1 MPAVTWRDVGVTL
14 VLVFNDAVLVYFL
27 AISFHYLALMVIGF
41 RETLR
46 MLRDIRWQDR
56 RWLMQS
62 PFTPAVSV
70 IATAYNEQANIV
82 ESVRSLLSLH
92 YPRFEV
98 IVVNDGS
105 TDRTLEILTETFGL
119 RRIARSFE
127 YLVPCRPIR
136 GAYESTTF
144 PNLVVV
150 DKENGGCKADATNG
164 GLNFAMYPLVCVL
177 DADSVLDDDAL
188 LQTVRPFVQDP
199 GRTVGTGGSIRI
211 VNGCEVRAGRVVRV
225 GLPGRLLPLIQIVEY
240 LRSFLFG
247 RMGWSRLN
255 ALPIISGAFGV
266 FDRRLILRAGGYA
279 GTSLAEDFE
288 MVIRLHRYIGD
299 HRLPYRLRFVP
310 DPICWTEVPDTLR
323 VLRRQRSR
331 WHRGLLD
338 TLLRHRQMI
347 GHPRY
352 GAVGLLSLPAFVC
365 FELLGPVVELLGYVV
380 VPLAYLTGILNTEV
394 MGAFLAVALL
404 LSMLLSV
411 LAILL
416 DDIAFRRHA
425 RARDL
430 ALLTLAS
437 IVENLGYRQITVWW
451 RVCAFW
457 EYFRGQTTWGQMERR
472 GLSRA

>member
-1 MPAVTWRDVGVTL
+1 
-14 VLVFNDAVLVYFL
+14 
-27 AISFHYLALMVIGF
+27 MVIGF
-41 RETLR
+41 WETLR
-46 MLRDIRWQDR
+46 VVHNVQWQDER
-56 RWLMQS
+56 RLMQS
-62 PFTPAVSV
+62 PFTPPVSV

-82 ESVRSLLSLH
+82 DSVRSLLALH

-105 TDRTLEILTETFGL
+105 TDRTLEILVETFAL
-119 RRIARSFE
+119 RRVSRAFE

-144 PNLVVV
+144 PSLVVV

-164 GLNFAMYPLVCVL
+164 GLNFALYPLVCVL

-188 LQTVRPFVQDP
+188 LRTVHPFVQDP
-199 GRTVGTGGSIRI
+199 GRTVGTGGSVRV
-211 VNGCEVRAGRVVRV
+211 VNGCEVRAGRVIRVR
-225 GLPGRLLPLIQIVEY
+225 LPWRLLPLLQVVEY
-240 LRSFLFG
+240 LRGFLFA

-266 FDRRLILRAGGYA
+266 FDKRLILRAGGYEPK
-279 GTSLAEDFE
+279 SLGEDFE
-288 MVIRLHRYIGD
+288 IVIRLHRYIGD

-310 DPICWTEVPDTLR
+310 DPVCWTEVPETLR

-338 TLLRHRQMI
+338 TLLRHRPMI
-347 GHPRY
+347 GRPRY
-352 GAVGLLSLPAFVC
+352 GNVGLLSLPAFVA
-365 FELLGPVVELLGYVV
+365 FELFGPVVELLGYLV
-380 VPLAYLTGILNTEV
+380 VPIAYLVGILNTPYMV
-394 MGAFLAVALL
+394 AFLALAFL
-404 LSMLLSV
+404 LSILLSIFAV
-411 LAILL
+411 LL

-425 RARDL
+425 RVRDL
-430 ALLTLAS
+430 ALLILVS

-457 EYFRGQTTWGQMERR
+457 EYWRGDAAWGQMERR

>member
-1 MPAVTWRDVGVTL
+1 MTWREVGTAA
-14 VLVFNDAVLVYFL
+14 VLVFNDAVLLYFL
-27 AISFHYLALMVIGF
+27 AISLHYLALMVIGF
-41 RETLR
+41 WETLR
-46 MLRDIRWQDR
+46 VVHNVQWQDER
-56 RWLMQS
+56 RLMQS
-62 PFTPAVSV
+62 PFTPPVSI
-70 IATAYNEQANIV
+70 IASAYNEEANIV
-82 ESVRSLLSLH
+82 ESVRSLLALH

-119 RRIARSFE
+119 RQVPRSFE
-127 YLVPCRPIR
+127 YVVPCRPIR
-136 GAYESTTF
+136 GAYESTLF
-144 PNLVVV
+144 PNLVLV

-164 GLNFAMYPLVCVL
+164 GLNFALYPLVCTL

-188 LQTVRPFVQDP
+188 LRTVHPFVQDP
-199 GRTVGTGGSIRI
+199 GRTVGTGGSVRI
-211 VNGCEVRAGRVVRV
+211 VNGCEVRAGRVMRVR
-225 GLPGRLLPLIQIVEY
+225 LPGRLLPLLQVVEY
-240 LRSFLFG
+240 LRGFLFA

-266 FDRRLILRAGGYA
+266 FDKRLMLRAGGYEPK
-279 GTSLAEDFE
+279 SLGEDFE

-310 DPICWTEVPDTLR
+310 DPVCWTEVPETLR

-331 WHRGLLD
+331 WHRGLID
-338 TLLRHRQMI
+338 TLLRHRAMI
-347 GHPRY
+347 GRPRY
-352 GAVGLLSLPAFVC
+352 GAVGVLSLPAFVA
-365 FELLGPVVELLGYVV
+365 FELLGPVVELLGYLV
-380 VPLAYLTGILNTEV
+380 VPLAYLAGILNV
-394 MGAFLAVALL
+394 PYMMAFLALAFL
-404 LSMLLSV
+404 LSMVLSIFAV
-411 LAILL
+411 LL

-430 ALLTLAS
+430 ALLILVS

-457 EYFRGQTTWGQMERR
+457 EYWRGDSGWGQMERR

>member
-1 MPAVTWRDVGVTL
+1 MTWREMATGG
-14 VLVFNDAVLVYFL
+14 VLVFNDLVLLYFL
-27 AISFHYLALMVIGF
+27 AISLHYLALMVIGF
-41 RETLR
+41 WETLR
-46 MLRDIRWQDR
+46 VVRDVQWQDR
-56 RWLMQS
+56 RRLMQS
-62 PFTPAVSV
+62 PFTPPVSI

-82 ESVRSLLSLH
+82 ESVRSLLMLH

-105 TDRTLEILTETFGL
+105 TDRTLEILTESFLL
-119 RRIARSFE
+119 RPVPRSFE

-136 GAYESTTF
+136 GAYESAAF

-188 LQTVRPFVQDP
+188 LRTVQPFVQDP
-199 GRTVGTGGSIRI
+199 GRTVGTGGSVRI
-211 VNGCEVRAGRVVRV
+211 VNGCEVRGGRVTRVR
-225 GLPGRLLPLIQIVEY
+225 LPWRLLPVIQTVEY
-240 LRSFLFG
+240 LRGFLFA

-266 FDRRLILRAGGYA
+266 FDKRLLLRAGGYA
-279 GTSLAEDFE
+279 KDSLGEDFE

-299 HRLPYRLRFVP
+299 RRLPYRLRFVP
-310 DPICWTEVPDTLR
+310 DPVCWTEVPETLR

-338 TLLRHRQMI
+338 TLLRHRPMI
-347 GHPRY
+347 GRPRY
-352 GAVGLLSLPAFVC
+352 GAVGMLSMPAFVL
-365 FELLGPVVELLGYVV
+365 FELFGPVVELLGYVV
-380 VPLAYLTGILNTEV
+380 IPV
-394 MGAFLAVALL
+394 AFLAGILDVRYMSAFLALALL
-404 LSMLLSV
+404 LSILVSAFAV
-411 LAILL
+411 LL

-430 ALLTLAS
+430 ALLVLAS
-437 IVENLGYRQITVWW
+437 VIENLGYRQVTVWW
-451 RVCAFW
+451 RVYAFW
-457 EYFRGQTTWGQMERR
+457 EYWRGESGWGQMERR
-472 GLSRA
+472 GVSRA

>member
-1 MPAVTWRDVGVTL
+1 MSWRAAGTMA
-14 VLVFNDAVLVYFL
+14 VLVFNDAVLLYFL
-27 AISFHYLALMVIGF
+27 AISLHYLALMVMGF
-41 RETLR
+41 WETLR
-46 MLRDIRWQDR
+46 VVHDVQWQDQR
-56 RWLMQS
+56 RLMQS
-62 PFTPAVSV
+62 PFTPPVSI

-82 ESVRSLLSLH
+82 ESIRSLLTLH
-92 YPRFEV
+92 YPRLEV

-105 TDRTLEILTETFGL
+105 TDRTLEILTESFAL
-119 RRIARSFE
+119 RYVPRSFE

-136 GAYESTTF
+136 GAYESTVF

-188 LQTVRPFVQDP
+188 LRAVRPFVQDP
-199 GRTVGTGGSIRI
+199 GRTVGTGGSVRI
-211 VNGCEVRAGRVVRV
+211 VNGCEVRAGRVTQVR
-225 GLPGRLLPLIQIVEY
+225 LPWRLLPLIQVVEY
-240 LRSFLFG
+240 LRGFLFA

-266 FDRRLILRAGGYA
+266 FDKRLILRAGGYA
-279 GTSLAEDFE
+279 QDSLGEDFE
-288 MVIRLHRYIGD
+288 MVIRLHRYIGV

-310 DPICWTEVPDTLR
+310 DPICWTEVPETLR

-338 TLLRHRQMI
+338 TLLRHRAMI
-347 GHPRY
+347 GRPRY
-352 GAVGLLSLPAFVC
+352 GPVGMLSLPAFVV
-365 FELLGPVVELLGYVV
+365 FELFGPVVELLGYVV
-380 VPLAYLTGILNTEV
+380 VPIAYLVGVLNTRY
-394 MGAFLAVALL
+394 MAAFLAVAFLL
-404 LSMLLSV
+404 GMLLSIFAV
-411 LAILL
+411 LL

-425 RARDL
+425 RIRDL
-430 ALLTLAS
+430 ALLTFAS

-457 EYFRGQTTWGQMERR
+457 EYWRGYSGWGQMERR
-472 GLSRA
+472 GLSNA

>member
-1 MPAVTWRDVGVTL
+1 VTWRGVGVQI
-14 VLVFNDAVLVYFL
+14 VLVFNDAVLLYFL
-27 AISFHYLALMVIGF
+27 AISFQYLALMLIGF
-41 RETLR
+41 WETVRVLGNVQ
-46 MLRDIRWQDR
+46 WQDQR
-56 RWLMQS
+56 RLMQS
-62 PFTPAVSV
+62 PFTPPVSI
-70 IATAYNEQANIV
+70 IATAFNEQANIV
-82 ESVRSLLSLH
+82 ESVRSLLTLH

-105 TDRTLEILTETFGL
+105 TDRTLEILTETFAL
-119 RRIARSFE
+119 RHVPRSFE

-136 GAYESTTF
+136 GAYESTLF

-164 GLNFAMYPLVCVL
+164 GLNFALYPLVCVL

-188 LQTVRPFVQDP
+188 LRTVRPFVQDP
-199 GRTVGTGGSIRI
+199 GRTVGTGGSVRI
-211 VNGCEVRAGRVVRV
+211 VNGSDVRGGRVTQVR
-225 GLPGRLLPLIQIVEY
+225 LPMRLLPLFQVVEY

-266 FDRRLILRAGGYA
+266 FDKRLILRAGGYA
-279 GTSLAEDFE
+279 GNSLAEDFE

-310 DPICWTEVPDTLR
+310 DPVCWTEVPETLR
-323 VLRRQRSR
+323 VLRRQRTR

-338 TLLRHRQMI
+338 TLLRHRPMI
-347 GHPRY
+347 GNPRY
-352 GAVGLLSLPAFVC
+352 GAVGLLSLPAYVL
-365 FELLGPVVELLGYVV
+365 FELLGPVVELLGYVIL
-380 VPLAYLTGILNTEV
+380 PLAYLVGMLN
-394 MGAFLAVALL
+394 LLSVATFFALTLL
-404 LSMLLSV
+404 LSMLLSI
-411 LAILL
+411 LAVFL

-425 RARDL
+425 RVRDL

-457 EYFRGQTTWGQMERR
+457 EYWRGQTGWGQMERR

>member
-1 MPAVTWRDVGVTL
+1 VSWREAATL
-14 VLVFNDAVLVYFL
+14 FVLVFNDAVLVYFL
-27 AISFHYLALMVIGF
+27 AISLHYLALMVIGF
-41 RETLR
+41 WETLR
-46 MLRDIRWQDR
+46 VVHDVQWQDR
-56 RWLMQS
+56 RRLMQS
-62 PFTPAVSV
+62 PFTPPVSI

-82 ESVRSLLSLH
+82 ESVRSLLTLH

-105 TDRTLEILTETFGL
+105 TDRTLEILTESFSL
-119 RRIARSFE
+119 RHVSRSFE

-136 GAYESTTF
+136 AAYESTVF

-177 DADSVLDDDAL
+177 DADSVLDDNAL
-188 LQTVRPFVQDP
+188 LRTVRPFVQDP
-199 GRTVGTGGSIRI
+199 GRTVGTGGSVRI
-211 VNGCEVRAGRVVRV
+211 VNGCEVRAGRVLRV
-225 GLPGRLLPLIQIVEY
+225 NLPWRLLPLVQIVEY

-247 RMGWSRLN
+247 RMGWSRLH

-266 FDRRLILRAGGYA
+266 FDKRLILRAGGYA

-310 DPICWTEVPDTLR
+310 DPVCWTEVPETLR

-338 TLLRHRQMI
+338 TLLRHRTMV
-347 GHPRY
+347 GNPRY
-352 GAVGLLSLPAFVC
+352 GSVGLLSLPAFVV
-365 FELLGPVVELLGYVV
+365 FELFGPVVELLGYVV
-380 VPLAYLTGILNTEV
+380 VPISYLVGMLNARH
-394 MGAFLAVALL
+394 MAAFLAVAFL

-411 LAILL
+411 FAVLL
-416 DDIAFRRHA
+416 DDITFRRYA

-430 ALLTLAS
+430 ALLILAS
-437 IVENLGYRQITVWW
+437 VVENLGYRQVTVWW

-457 EYFRGQTTWGQMERR
+457 EYWRGHVGWGQMERR

>member
-1 MPAVTWRDVGVTL
+1 MTWRGVGVQI
-14 VLVFNDAVLVYFL
+14 VLVFNDAVLLYFL
-27 AISFHYLALMVIGF
+27 AISVQYLALMLIGF
-41 RETLR
+41 WETVRVLGNVQ
-46 MLRDIRWQDR
+46 WQDQR
-56 RWLMQS
+56 RLMQS
-62 PFTPAVSV
+62 PFTPPVSI

-82 ESVRSLLSLH
+82 ESVRSLLTLH

-105 TDRTLEILTETFGL
+105 TDRTLEILTESFAL
-119 RRIARSFE
+119 RHVPRSFE

-136 GAYESTTF
+136 GAYESTLF

-188 LQTVRPFVQDP
+188 LRTVSPFVQDP
-199 GRTVGTGGSIRI
+199 GRTVGTGGSVRI
-211 VNGCEVRAGRVVRV
+211 VNGCEVRGGRVTQVR
-225 GLPGRLLPLIQIVEY
+225 LPMRLLPLFQVVEY

-266 FDRRLILRAGGYA
+266 FDKRLILRAGGYA
-279 GTSLAEDFE
+279 GNSLAEDFE

-310 DPICWTEVPDTLR
+310 DPVCWTEVPETLR
-323 VLRRQRSR
+323 VLRRQRTR

-338 TLLRHRQMI
+338 TLLRHRSMV
-347 GHPRY
+347 GNPRY
-352 GAVGLLSLPAFVC
+352 GAVGLLSLPAYVL
-365 FELLGPVVELLGYVV
+365 FELLGPVVELLGYVIL
-380 VPLAYLTGILNTEV
+380 PLAYLVGMLNLLSVGTFF
-394 MGAFLAVALL
+394 ALTLL
-404 LSMLLSV
+404 LSMLLSI
-411 LAILL
+411 LAVFL

-425 RARDL
+425 RVRDL

-457 EYFRGQTTWGQMERR
+457 EYWRGQTSWGQMERR

>member
-1 MPAVTWRDVGVTL
+1 MTWREAGTVAIL
-14 VLVFNDAVLVYFL
+14 AFNDAVLLYFL
-27 AISFHYLALMVIGF
+27 AISLHYLALMVIGF
-41 RETLR
+41 WETLR
-46 MLRDIRWQDR
+46 VVHNVQWQDER
-56 RWLMQS
+56 RLMQS
-62 PFTPAVSV
+62 PFTPPVSI
-70 IATAYNEQANIV
+70 IATAYNEEANIV
-82 ESVRSLLSLH
+82 ESVRSLLTLH
-92 YPRFEV
+92 YPRLEV

-105 TDRTLEILTETFGL
+105 TDRTLEILTETFAL
-119 RRIARSFE
+119 RHVSRSFE

-136 GAYESTTF
+136 GAYESTVF

-188 LQTVRPFVQDP
+188 LRTVRPFVQDP
-199 GRTVGTGGSIRI
+199 ARTVGTGGSVRI
-211 VNGCEVRAGRVVRV
+211 VNGCEVRAGRVTRVR
-225 GLPGRLLPLIQIVEY
+225 LPWRLLPLLQVVEY
-240 LRSFLFG
+240 LRGFLFA

-266 FDRRLILRAGGYA
+266 FDKRLILRAGGYEP
-279 GTSLAEDFE
+279 TSLGEDFE

-310 DPICWTEVPDTLR
+310 DPVCWTEVPETLR

-338 TLLRHRQMI
+338 TLLRHRAMI
-347 GHPRY
+347 GRPRY
-352 GAVGLLSLPAFVC
+352 GAVGLLSMPAFVA
-365 FELLGPVVELLGYVV
+365 FELFGPVVELLGYLV
-380 VPLAYLTGILNTEV
+380 VPIAYLVGILNTPY
-394 MGAFLAVALL
+394 MLAFLALAFL
-404 LSMLLSV
+404 LSMLLSIFAV
-411 LAILL
+411 LL

-425 RARDL
+425 RVQDL
-430 ALLTLAS
+430 ALLILAS
-437 IVENLGYRQITVWW
+437 VVENLGYRQITVWW

-457 EYFRGQTTWGQMERR
+457 EYWRGDAGWGQMERR

>member
-1 MPAVTWRDVGVTL
+1 MTWRGVGVQI
-14 VLVFNDAVLVYFL
+14 VLVFNDAVLLYFL
-27 AISFHYLALMVIGF
+27 AISFQYLALMLIGF
-41 RETLR
+41 WETVRVLGNVQ
-46 MLRDIRWQDR
+46 WQDQR
-56 RWLMQS
+56 RLMQS
-62 PFTPAVSV
+62 PFTPPVSI
-70 IATAYNEQANIV
+70 IATAFNEQANIV
-82 ESVRSLLSLH
+82 ESVRSLLTLH

-105 TDRTLEILTETFGL
+105 TDRTLEILTETFAL
-119 RRIARSFE
+119 RHVPRSFE

-136 GAYESTTF
+136 GAYESTLF

-164 GLNFAMYPLVCVL
+164 GLNFALYPLVCVL

-188 LQTVRPFVQDP
+188 LRTVRPFVQDP
-199 GRTVGTGGSIRI
+199 GRTVGTGGSVRI
-211 VNGCEVRAGRVVRV
+211 VNGSDVRGGRVTQVR
-225 GLPGRLLPLIQIVEY
+225 LPMRLLPLFQVVEY

-266 FDRRLILRAGGYA
+266 FDKRLILRAGGYA
-279 GTSLAEDFE
+279 GNSLAEDFE

-310 DPICWTEVPDTLR
+310 DPVCWTEVPETLR
-323 VLRRQRSR
+323 VLRRQRTR

-338 TLLRHRQMI
+338 TLLRHRPMI
-347 GHPRY
+347 GNPRY
-352 GAVGLLSLPAFVC
+352 GAVGLLSLPAYVL
-365 FELLGPVVELLGYVV
+365 FELLGPVVELLGYVIL
-380 VPLAYLTGILNTEV
+380 PLAYLVGMLN
-394 MGAFLAVALL
+394 LLSVATFFALTLL
-404 LSMLLSV
+404 LSMLLSI
-411 LAILL
+411 LAVFL

-425 RARDL
+425 RVRDL

-457 EYFRGQTTWGQMERR
+457 EYWRGQTGWGQMERR

>member
-1 MPAVTWRDVGVTL
+1 MTWREVGTAA
-14 VLVFNDAVLVYFL
+14 VLVFNDAVLLYFL
-27 AISFHYLALMVIGF
+27 AISLHYLALMVIGF
-41 RETLR
+41 WETLR
-46 MLRDIRWQDR
+46 VVHNVQWQDER
-56 RWLMQS
+56 RLMQS
-62 PFTPAVSV
+62 PFTPPVSI
-70 IATAYNEQANIV
+70 IASAYNEEANIV
-82 ESVRSLLSLH
+82 ESVRSLLALH

-119 RRIARSFE
+119 RQVPRSFE

-136 GAYESTTF
+136 GAYESTLF
-144 PNLVVV
+144 PNLVLV

-164 GLNFAMYPLVCVL
+164 GLNFALYPLVCTL

-188 LQTVRPFVQDP
+188 LRTVHPFVQDP
-199 GRTVGTGGSIRI
+199 GRTVGTGGSVRI
-211 VNGCEVRAGRVVRV
+211 VNGCEVRAGRVMRVR
-225 GLPGRLLPLIQIVEY
+225 LPGRLLPLLQVVEY
-240 LRSFLFG
+240 LRGFLFA

-266 FDRRLILRAGGYA
+266 FDKRLMLRAGGYEPK
-279 GTSLAEDFE
+279 SLGEDFE

-310 DPICWTEVPDTLR
+310 DPVCWTEVPETLR

-331 WHRGLLD
+331 WHRGLID
-338 TLLRHRQMI
+338 TLLRHRAMI
-347 GHPRY
+347 GRPRY
-352 GAVGLLSLPAFVC
+352 GPVGVLSLPAFVA
-365 FELLGPVVELLGYVV
+365 FELLGPVVELLGYLV
-380 VPLAYLTGILNTEV
+380 VPLAYLAGILNV
-394 MGAFLAVALL
+394 PYMMAFLALAFL
-404 LSMLLSV
+404 LSMVLSIFAV
-411 LAILL
+411 LL

-430 ALLTLAS
+430 ALLILVS

-457 EYFRGQTTWGQMERR
+457 EYWRGDSGWGQMERR

>member
-1 MPAVTWRDVGVTL
+1 MS
-14 VLVFNDAVLVYFL
+14 
-27 AISFHYLALMVIGF
+27 I
-41 RETLR
+41 
-46 MLRDIRWQDR
+46 
-56 RWLMQS
+56 
-62 PFTPAVSV
+62 

-82 ESVRSLLSLH
+82 ESVRSLLTLH

-199 GRTVGTGGSIRI
+199 GRTVGTGGSVRI

-225 GLPGRLLPLIQIVEY
+225 RLP
-240 LRSFLFG
+240 
-247 RMGWSRLN
+247 SRLAAAVPDRRVPAELPVRPHGVEPAD

-266 FDRRLILRAGGYA
+266 FDKRLILRAGGYA

-310 DPICWTEVPDTLR
+310 DPVCWTEVPETLR

-338 TLLRHRQMI
+338 TLLRHRAMI
-347 GHPRY
+347 GRPRY

-380 VPLAYLTGILNTEV
+380 VPLAYLAGILNTEV
-394 MGAFLAVALL
+394 MGAFFAVALL

-411 LAILL
+411 LAVLL

-425 RARDL
+425 RVRDL

-437 IVENLGYRQITVWW
+437 ILENLGYRQITVWW

-457 EYFRGQTTWGQMERR
+457 EYWRGQTSWGQMERR

>member
-1 MPAVTWRDVGVTL
+1 MTWREAGTVA
-14 VLVFNDAVLVYFL
+14 VLAFNDVVLLYFL
-27 AISFHYLALMVIGF
+27 AISLHYLALMVIGF
-41 RETLR
+41 WETLR
-46 MLRDIRWQDR
+46 VVHNVQWQDER
-56 RWLMQS
+56 RLMQS
-62 PFTPAVSV
+62 PFTPPVSI
-70 IATAYNEQANIV
+70 IATAYNEEANIV
-82 ESVRSLLSLH
+82 ESVRSLLTLH

-105 TDRTLEILTETFGL
+105 TDRTLEILTETFAL
-119 RRIARSFE
+119 RHVSRSFE

-136 GAYESTTF
+136 GAYESTVF

-188 LQTVRPFVQDP
+188 LRTVRPFVQDP
-199 GRTVGTGGSIRI
+199 GRTVGTGGSVRI
-211 VNGCEVRAGRVVRV
+211 VNGCEVRAGRVTRVR
-225 GLPGRLLPLIQIVEY
+225 LPGRLLPLLQVVEY
-240 LRSFLFG
+240 LRGFLFA

-266 FDRRLILRAGGYA
+266 FDKRLILRAGGYEQ
-279 GTSLAEDFE
+279 TSLGEDFE

-310 DPICWTEVPDTLR
+310 DPVCWTEVPETLR

-338 TLLRHRQMI
+338 TLLRHRAMI
-347 GHPRY
+347 GRPRY
-352 GAVGLLSLPAFVC
+352 GSVGLLSLPAFVA
-365 FELLGPVVELLGYVV
+365 FELLGPVVELLGYLV
-380 VPLAYLTGILNTEV
+380 VPIAYLVGILNTPY
-394 MGAFLAVALL
+394 MLAFLALAFL
-404 LSMLLSV
+404 LSILLSIFAV
-411 LAILL
+411 LL

-425 RARDL
+425 RVQDL
-430 ALLTLAS
+430 ALLILAS
-437 IVENLGYRQITVWW
+437 VVENLGYRQITVWW

-457 EYFRGQTTWGQMERR
+457 EYWRGDSGWGQMERR

>member
-1 MPAVTWRDVGVTL
+1 MSWREAGTVAVL
-14 VLVFNDAVLVYFL
+14 AFNDVVLVYFL
-27 AISFHYLALMVIGF
+27 AISLHYLALMVIGF
-41 RETLR
+41 HETLR
-46 MLRDIRWQDR
+46 VLFDIQWQND

-62 PFTPAVSV
+62 PFTPPVSI
-70 IATAYNEQANIV
+70 IATAYNEEANIV
-82 ESVRSLLSLH
+82 ESVRSLLTLH

-105 TDRTLEILTETFGL
+105 TDRTLQILTEAFGL
-119 RRIARSFE
+119 RHVPRSFE

-136 GAYESTTF
+136 GAYESTVF

-177 DADSVLDDDAL
+177 DADSVLDDNAL
-188 LQTVRPFVQDP
+188 LRTVRPFVQDP

-211 VNGCEVRAGRVVRV
+211 VNGCEVRGGRVTSVQ
-225 GLPGRLLPLIQIVEY
+225 LPWRLLPLVQVVEY
-240 LRSFLFG
+240 LRGFLFA

-266 FDRRLILRAGGYA
+266 FDKRLILKAGGYA
-279 GTSLAEDFE
+279 KDSLGEDFE
-288 MVIRLHRYIGD
+288 MVVRLHRYIGD

-310 DPICWTEVPDTLR
+310 DPVCWTEVPETLR

-338 TLLRHRQMI
+338 TLLRHRPMI
-347 GHPRY
+347 GRPRY
-352 GAVGLLSLPAFVC
+352 GAVGMLSLPAFVL
-365 FELLGPVVELLGYVV
+365 FELLGPVVELLGLVV
-380 VPLAYLTGILNTEV
+380 VPIAYVVGILNV
-394 MGAFLAVALL
+394 RYMAVFLVLALL
-404 LSMLLSV
+404 LSVLVSV
-411 LAILL
+411 VAVLL
-416 DDIAFRRHA
+416 DDITFRRH
-425 RARDL
+425 RRTRDL
-430 ALLTLAS
+430 MLLILVS
-437 IVENLGYRQITVWW
+437 IVENVGYRQITVWW

-457 EYFRGQTTWGQMERR
+457 EYWRGQRGWGQMERR

>member
-1 MPAVTWRDVGVTL
+1 MTWREVGTAA
-14 VLVFNDAVLVYFL
+14 VLVFNDAVLLYFL
-27 AISFHYLALMVIGF
+27 AISLHYLALMVIGF
-41 RETLR
+41 WETLR
-46 MLRDIRWQDR
+46 VVHNVQWQDER
-56 RWLMQS
+56 RLMQS
-62 PFTPAVSV
+62 PFTPPVSI
-70 IATAYNEQANIV
+70 IASAYNEEANIV
-82 ESVRSLLSLH
+82 ESVRSLLALH

-119 RRIARSFE
+119 RQVPRSFE
-127 YLVPCRPIR
+127 YVVPCRPIR
-136 GAYESTTF
+136 GAYESTLF
-144 PNLVVV
+144 PNLVLV

-164 GLNFAMYPLVCVL
+164 GLNFALYPLVCTL

-188 LQTVRPFVQDP
+188 LRTVHPFVQDP
-199 GRTVGTGGSIRI
+199 GRTVGTGGSVRI
-211 VNGCEVRAGRVVRV
+211 VNGCEVRAGRVMRVR
-225 GLPGRLLPLIQIVEY
+225 LPGRLLPLLQVVEY
-240 LRSFLFG
+240 LRGFLFA

-266 FDRRLILRAGGYA
+266 FDKRLMLRAGGYEPK
-279 GTSLAEDFE
+279 SLGEDFE

-310 DPICWTEVPDTLR
+310 DPVCWTEVPETLR

-331 WHRGLLD
+331 WHRGLID
-338 TLLRHRQMI
+338 TLLRHRAMI
-347 GHPRY
+347 GRPRY
-352 GAVGLLSLPAFVC
+352 GPVGVLSLPAFVA
-365 FELLGPVVELLGYVV
+365 FELLGPVVELLGYLV
-380 VPLAYLTGILNTEV
+380 VPLAYLAGILNV
-394 MGAFLAVALL
+394 PYMMAFLALAFL
-404 LSMLLSV
+404 LSMVLSIFAV
-411 LAILL
+411 LL

-430 ALLTLAS
+430 ALLILVS

-457 EYFRGQTTWGQMERR
+457 EYWRGDSGWGQMERR